1 MSDLIPYGSRR
12 IVRARRDMDS
22 RLALDLAADRGRAIR
37 AAQRIHDIERVGDY
51 GLRAAG
57 QLGRTAEE
65 EAASC
70 QTPQMQRAILSVGIR
85 AVYQLGEV
93 VEDLRDGWA

>member
-1 MSDLIPYGSRR
+1 MSDLIPYGWRR
-12 IVRARRDMDS
+12 VAKAKSQMDS
-22 RLALDLAADRGRAIR
+22 RLALELTADRGRTIR
-37 AAQRIHDIERVGDY
+37 AAQQIHDIERVGEY

-57 QLGRTAEE
+57 HLGRTAEE

-70 QTPQMQRAILSVGIR
+70 QTPQMQRAILSAGIR

-93 VEDLRDGWA
+93 IEDLRDGWS

>member
-1 MSDLIPYGSRR
+1 MSNLVFASRR
-12 IVRARRDMDS
+12 VVKARAQMDTQ
-22 RLALDLAADRGRAIR
+22 LGLELTADHGRAIR
-37 AAQRIHDIERVGDY
+37 AAQQIHDIERLGDF

-57 QLGRTAEE
+57 HLGRMAED

-85 AVYQLGEV
+85 AVYQIGEV
-93 VEDLRDGWA
+93 IEDLRDGWR

>member
-1 MSDLIPYGSRR
+1 MSNLIPSGSRR
-12 IVRARRDMDS
+12 VARAHDQMDS

-37 AAQRIHDIERVGDY
+37 AAQQIHDIERLGDF

-57 QLGRTAEE
+57 HLGRMAED

-70 QTPQMQRAILSVGIR
+70 QTPMMQRAVLSVGIR
-85 AVYQLGEV
+85 AVYEIGEV
-93 VEDLRDGWA
+93 IEDLRDGWR

>member
-1 MSDLIPYGSRR
+1 MSNLVFTSRR
-12 IVRARRDMDS
+12 VIKAKEQMDS
-22 RLALDLAADRGRAIR
+22 GLALDLAADRGRAIR
-37 AAQRIHDIERVGDY
+37 AAQQIHDIERVGEY

-57 QLGRTAEE
+57 HLGRTAEE

-70 QTPQMQRAILSVGIR
+70 QTPMMQRAVLSLGIK

-93 VEDLRDGWA
+93 IEDLRDGWR